1 MSELYHFIGENRDVP
16 AGDIGVGAREIG
28 YLFGQ
33 YKRLTHRFESGALTG
48 KKASLGG
55 SLARTEATGF
65 GAVYFAKAMLGT
77 VSESLQGK
85 TAVVSGSGNVA
96 IYCAKKLTELGAKVV
111 AMSDS
116 SGAIHDPFG
125 IDIDVMRSLKEID
138 RARIDEYQKH
148 VTGSKFLPEEN
159 VWRFKAAL
167 AFPCATQN
175 ELNQNDAQT
184 LIDNGCIAIVEGAN
198 MPTTPEAKTLFQNKD
213 LLFAPGKAANA
224 GGVAVSALEM
234 QQNASLQSWS
244 FSELDRQLQAIMATI
259 HQDCQ
264 FYAQK
269 YKRPKDYVFGANVAG
284 FLRVADAVHSY
295 GVI

>member
-33 YKRLTHRFESGALTG
+33 CKRLTHRFESGALTG

-96 IYCAKKLTELGAKVV
+96 IYCAKKLTEL
-111 AMSDS
+111 
-116 SGAIHDPFG
+116 
-125 IDIDVMRSLKEID
+125 
-138 RARIDEYQKH
+138 
-148 VTGSKFLPEEN
+148 
-159 VWRFKAAL
+159 
-167 AFPCATQN
+167 
-175 ELNQNDAQT
+175 
-184 LIDNGCIAIVEGAN
+184 
-198 MPTTPEAKTLFQNKD
+198 EAKTLFQNKD

-244 FSELDRQLQAIMATI
+244 FSEVDRQLQAIMATI

-269 YKRPKDYVFGANVAG
+269 HKRPKDYVFGANVAG